1 MNFTF
6 TGLSYLLLFF
16 SLSFL
21 SVRFYQNWRRE
32 NTTVAKT
39 FFFYAITFLMSVIIT
54 VIGSFFFTNNTEVLR
69 TVVILAS
76 FFQGLMSSFLGYVI
90 FYLKIPRISPW
101 FGFAAVFVLCL
112 VSTFYTANSSFY
124 PVLEANGAINWD
136 IQTGPNI
143 FRAIVLLITIIPISV
158 IFFQEGIKTQDKT
171 SRDKSFGLALLFLV
185 GLFAGVLEF
194 LLEQYLNL
202 GTISS
207 DFAILF
213 LGIYLFFLVIFT
225 QKPSSQKA
233 YGQ

>member
-1 MNFTF
+1 MTFTF
-6 TGLSYLLLFF
+6 TGISYLVVFF
-16 SLSFL
+16 SLFLL

-32 NTTVAKT
+32 NTTVSKL
-39 FFFYAITFLMSVIIT
+39 FLFYAVTFLLSVAVT
-54 VIGSFFFTNNTEVLR
+54 VIGSFFFTENTDVLK
-69 TVVILAS
+69 TVVIFAS

-90 FYLKIPRISPW
+90 FYLKFPKIPPW
-101 FGFAAVFVLCL
+101 IGFTPVFILCL
-112 VSTFYTANSSFY
+112 ASTFYTASSSFY
-124 PVLEANGAINWD
+124 PVLEANGAIDWD
-136 IQTGPNI
+136 IQAGPNI

-158 IFFQEGIKTQDKT
+158 IFFQEGMKIQDKV
-171 SRDKSFGLALLFLV
+171 SRNKSFGLALLFLV

-225 QKPSSQKA
+225 QKPSSQKS
-233 YGQ
+233 YGK